1 MNTAYEGIHVLV
13 DDNPA
18 WKRDPIEQ
26 AQAACQ
32 GGAHVIQLRAKRAPD
47 RQIDLWART
56 LRDMTRE
63 AGARFVVNDRFDIAL
78 EAQAD
83 AVHLGQDDIP
93 PGEVRERVGD
103 ALQIG
108 RSTHTIEE
116 AVRARGEPVD
126 YVAFGPVFGTTS
138 KDSPY
143 TARGVPALTEV
154 VKALAPL
161 PVVAIGGIDPS
172 RLASLLAGGVRGIA
186 VISQVAG
193 SQDPCAATRELA
205 NAFHVREAV
214 QP

>member
-1 MNTAYEGIHVLV
+1 MNTGYEGVHVLI
-13 DDNPA
+13 DDNPV
-18 WKRDPIEQ
+18 WNHDPIQQ

-32 GGAHVIQLRAKRAPD
+32 GGAHVIQLRAKCAPD
-47 RQIDLWART
+47 RQVCLWARA

-78 EAQAD
+78 EAEAD

-93 PGEVRERVGD
+93 PEEVREHAGT
-103 ALQIG
+103 ALDIG

-116 AVRARGEPVD
+116 ATRARREAVD

-143 TARGVPALTEV
+143 AARGVETLAKV
-154 VKALAPL
+154 VKELAPL
-161 PVVAIGGIDPS
+161 PVVAIGGIHVLH
-172 RLASLLAGGVRGIA
+172 LAPLMDAGVRGIA

-205 NAFHVREAV
+205 DAFQVGETKR
-214 QP
+214 

>member
-1 MNTAYEGIHVLV
+1 MLV

-26 AQAACQ
+26 AEAACQ

-47 RQIDLWART
+47 RQVYLWAKT

-78 EAQAD
+78 ETRAD

-116 AVRARGEPVD
+116 AARARGEGVD

-143 TARGVPALTEV
+143 TARGIPALTEV
-154 VKALAPL
+154 VRTVAPL
-161 PVVAIGGIDPS
+161 PVVAIGGIDSS
-172 RLASLLAGGVRGIA
+172 RLASLRAGGVRGIA

-193 SQDPCAATRELA
+193 SPDPCAATRELTA
-205 NAFHVREAV
+205 AFQAHEAG
-214 QP
+214 PT